1 VFGKEDRGERDF
13 IPALAAEMR
22 GRVRRRAAIL
32 VPDAGRLCSQ
42 IDLLRG
48 NRAVVIARDEIIP
61 SVRRT
66 WSQEPS
72 LLGFHHHVEN
82 TNDQIDL
89 RGGRPRRGS
98 RILG

>member
-1 VFGKEDRGERDF
+1 MIF
-13 IPALAAEMR
+13 PSWASLLA
-22 GRVRRRAAIL
+22 
-32 VPDAGRLCSQ
+32 Q
-42 IDLLRG
+42 IDLLRA
-48 NRAVVIARDEIIP
+48 NRAAVMTRDEIIP
-61 SVRRT
+61 TIRRT

-89 RGGRPRRGS
+89 RGGRSHCGS